1 MTGLLAHAAPI
12 SYKFPLPIWLYV
24 VAGGAAVL
32 LSAPAAA
39 LAVTEGDAI
48 ERDGADVY
56 RFVRRLGPVLTLI
69 GGALIVVALAR
80 GNGGLITAADVEADE
95 ALASDQPTVS
105 AAARAF
111 AGSTNVFAV
120 PREDDG
126 WFPYSEIRITVL

>member
-1 MTGLLAHAAPI
+1 MSRPFGRIQEMTYEQAQDALL
-12 SYKFPLPIWLYV
+12 
-24 VAGGAAVL
+24 
-32 LSAPAAA
+32 
-39 LAVTEGDAI
+39 
-48 ERDGADVY
+48 
-56 RFVRRLGPVLTLI
+56 
-69 GGALIVVALAR
+69 ALAR